1 MPQTGQLPE
10 LKKLAEE
17 FLSAVR
23 AAAQA
28 LTTGAMANENVS
40 GAKVVSG
47 VSVTA
52 SRFTAAAASS
62 PDLAKAIFASPEL
75 AALELAS
82 PELARL
88 ALENPALAELAV
100 VSPNL
105 ARVASKAPEM
115 ADLARASPALAAA
128 IEVQLGRLK
137 DGPPV

>member
-1 MPQTGQLPE
+1 MPQAGQLPE

-23 AAAQA
+23 AAAYA
-28 LTTGAMANENVS
+28 LTAGAPPNENIS
-40 GAKVVSG
+40 GAQVVSG
-47 VSVTA
+47 VSVTS

-62 PDLAKAIFASPEL
+62 PDLAKAIMASPEL

-88 ALENPALAELAV
+88 AQENPELAELAV

-105 ARVASKAPEM
+105 ARVASKAPEL
-115 ADLARASPALAAA
+115 ADLARASPALAAE
-128 IEVQLGRLK
+128 IEVQLARLQGRLP
-137 DGPPV
+137 G